1 MSRRSRGR
9 DIDGMLLL
17 DKSPGMTSNDAV
29 QRIKRLLQA
38 RKVGHTGSLDPIA
51 TGLLP
56 ICLGEA
62 TKLSSFLLNTDK
74 RYRVLVRLGQ
84 TTSTG
89 DVEGAVLEQ
98 KPVPILTEALIENV
112 LERFRGAISQV
123 PPMHSALK
131 HQGARL
137 YELARKGIE
146 VQRPA
151 RQIHIYE
158 LKLIE
163 FGPQHL
169 DLDVHCSKGTY
180 IRSLAEDIGA
190 LLGCGGHVERLRRTA
205 VGNFSIAQA
214 VGFEQLEA
222 LPDEARLARL
232 LPLERIVA
240 ELPPSR
246 WVRSRLFFCAED
258 SRCGCPKPRRRG
270 CSGFIPDRTRFLGS
284 GRCWTM
290 AESRPAAWSGKL
302 TRRSELPEV
311 CAGCIKPASPCLKGD
326 ENVKIPR
333 LFR

>member
-98 KPVPILTEALIENV
+98 KPVPILTEALIENF

-163 FGPQHL
+163 FGPEHL

-240 ELPPSR
+240 ELPAVTLGEEPAFFLR
-246 WVRSRLFFCAED
+246 RGQPVWVPKAPTQGLLRLYSGQDAFFGIGEVLDDGRIA
-258 SRCGCPKPRRRG
+258 PRRLVR
-270 CSGFIPDRTRFLGS
+270 
-284 GRCWTM
+284 
-290 AESRPAAWSGKL
+290 
-302 TRRSELPEV
+302 EV
-311 CAGCIKPASPCLKGD
+311 DASQ
-326 ENVKIPR
+326 
-333 LFR
+333 

>member
-98 KPVPILTEALIENV
+98 KPVPILTEALIENF

-222 LPDEARLARL
+222 LPDGARLARL

-240 ELPPSR
+240 ELPAVTLGEEPAFFLR
-246 WVRSRLFFCAED
+246 RGQPVWVPKAPTQGLLRLYSGQDAFFGIGEVLDDGRIA
-258 SRCGCPKPRRRG
+258 PRRLVR
-270 CSGFIPDRTRFLGS
+270 
-284 GRCWTM
+284 
-290 AESRPAAWSGKL
+290 
-302 TRRSELPEV
+302 EV
-311 CAGCIKPASPCLKGD
+311 DASQ
-326 ENVKIPR
+326 
-333 LFR
+333 

>member
-240 ELPPSR
+240 ELPAVTLGEEPAFFLR
-246 WVRSRLFFCAED
+246 RGQPVWVPKAPTQGLLRLYSGQDAFFGIGEVLDDGRIA
-258 SRCGCPKPRRRG
+258 PRRLVR
-270 CSGFIPDRTRFLGS
+270 
-284 GRCWTM
+284 
-290 AESRPAAWSGKL
+290 
-302 TRRSELPEV
+302 EV
-311 CAGCIKPASPCLKGD
+311 DASQ
-326 ENVKIPR
+326 
-333 LFR
+333 